1 MNFGIEQRE
10 ILEGRL
16 ENETFD
22 LLVVGGG
29 ITGAGIAREAVLR
42 GMKTALVEKDDFAFG
57 TSSRSSKLVHGGL
70 RYLEQFDFG
79 LVFEST
85 QERSTLMRLA
95 RHLVRPLPFIMP
107 VFRESRRGLFMI
119 DLGLWLYDIL
129 GTFRNYRNH
138 RKLGK
143 RDVLELEPE
152 VRRDGLKGGVFY
164 YDAGTD
170 DSRLTL
176 ENVLDAA
183 SEGAVPLS
191 RVEARGI
198 EFRNGRVSAV
208 QVFDSF
214 RGREFAVRTRAVICA
229 AGPWT
234 AEAMSA
240 LDPAGKPLRL
250 RPTKGAHIVLP
261 PHVLSVKHA
270 VVMLS
275 PRDGRV
281 MFAIPWHAGTTLV
294 GTTDTDFDGNPDE
307 VFADAADV
315 EYLLETVRATF
326 PAVHATP
333 DDIVGTWAGVRPLI
347 HTDGVSESQVSRE
360 HHIASDPRGV
370 VTISGGK
377 LTTYRIM
384 ARQAVDAALPF
395 LDGVRAGPSATTLR
409 PLPYCCSNLCSE
421 ADLETRIDTCAA
433 DHGIPRAVA
442 DRLVHTY
449 GKAACDVLALALPD
463 RSLLDPIVPGLP
475 YLRAEVP
482 FVCRSE
488 MALTLEDVMCRRLPI
503 FFLLRDQGLGVADV
517 VTALMAPVLGWD
529 DSRRASEKTCLAALA
544 DRHMACVR
552 PEVPMAS

>member
-1 MNFGIEQRE
+1 MEFGIEQRK

-16 ENETFD
+16 ESETFD

-42 GMKTALVEKDDFAFG
+42 GLKTALVEKDDFAFG

-70 RYLEQFDFG
+70 RYLEQYDFG

-95 RHLVRPLPFIMP
+95 RHVVRPLPFIMP
-107 VFRESRRGLFMI
+107 VFRESRRGLFII

-138 RKLGK
+138 RKLSA
-143 RDVLELEPE
+143 RDVLELEPR

-183 SEGAVPLS
+183 AEGAVTLS

-198 EFRNGRVSAV
+198 EFRNGRVHAV
-208 QVFDSF
+208 QVFDSIRDHAF
-214 RGREFAVRTRAVICA
+214 PVRTRAVVCA

-234 AEAMSA
+234 GEAMA
-240 LDPAGKPLRL
+240 RLDPGGKPLRL

-261 PHVLSVKHA
+261 ASVLSVKHA
-270 VVMLS
+270 IVMLS

-307 VFADAADV
+307 VYADASDV
-315 EYLLETVRATF
+315 DYLLETVRATF
-326 PAVHATP
+326 PDVRATP

-395 LDGVRAGPSATTLR
+395 LDGVRAGPSATTRR
-409 PLPYCCSNLCSE
+409 PLPYCCSSLCSE
-421 ADLETRIDTCAA
+421 ADLEARIDTCTA
-433 DHGIPRAVA
+433 DHGI
-442 DRLVHTY
+442 RLVHAY
-449 GKAACDVLALALPD
+449 GKAACDVMALVLRD
-463 RSLLDPIVPGLP
+463 RSLLEPIVPGLP

-482 FVCRSE
+482 FACRSE

-503 FFLLRDQGLGVADV
+503 FYLLRDGGLCAADD
-517 VTALMAPVLGWD
+517 VTALMAPLLGWD
-529 DSRRASEKTCLAALA
+529 DARRASEKARLAALA
-544 DRHMACVR
+544 DRHLACVR
-552 PEVPMAS
+552 SPAPKAT